1 MTCAQV
7 WFHASCS
14 SWLIGVSSATRATN
28 RLTASDDGTRSLW
41 PCPLALMRT
50 TTASSDSSTQQS
62 AALYLSAVITAL
74 LRSPRGAH
82 THGTHC
88 TTGGVC
94 VCALLDGEIG
104 AHEHLAPEVEDGAS
118 APLSRMNRS
127 VNAPGAPRSCSVQE
141 AWTWVTYRTWICCSV
156 RSSLRRHLAFV
167 VPYCLRRTSARGKS
181 TALSA
186 MSHAAQTMGL
196 RAHCCK
202 GSAGSRM
209 RLFLRCPGVFSDG
222 VGVWVVN

>member
-1 MTCAQV
+1 MVAVKEIPAHTCYPRPSATSSSLSRRRISSMTCAQV

-127 VNAPGAPRSCSVQE
+127 VNAPGAPRVP
-141 AWTWVTYRTWICCSV
+141 A
-156 RSSLRRHLAFV
+156 RSRK
-167 VPYCLRRTSARGKS
+167 PGRGS
-181 TALSA
+181 PTDP
-186 MSHAAQTMGL
+186 
-196 RAHCCK
+196 
-202 GSAGSRM
+202 GSA
-209 RLFLRCPGVFSDG
+209 
-222 VGVWVVN
+222 